1 MTTVSSQSQ
10 NRTNKFHFILTSS
23 TIISYIVL
31 SRLILSYP
39 IFCVDKL
46 QSGWNFIVYIKS
58 DMVYGEEMNL
68 GTDLGDKEGKI
79 PLWDLMDKDS
89 WKKLLFYT
97 LQRYGRTH
105 L

>member
-1 MTTVSSQSQ
+1 
-10 NRTNKFHFILTSS
+10 
-23 TIISYIVL
+23 
-31 SRLILSYP
+31 
-39 IFCVDKL
+39 
-46 QSGWNFIVYIKS
+46 
-58 DMVYGEEMNL
+58 MVYGEEMNL